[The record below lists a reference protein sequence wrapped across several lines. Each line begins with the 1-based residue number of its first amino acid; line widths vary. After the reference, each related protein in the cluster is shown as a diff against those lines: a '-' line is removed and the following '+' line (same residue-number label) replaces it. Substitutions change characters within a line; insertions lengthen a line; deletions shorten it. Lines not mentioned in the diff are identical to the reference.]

1 MSIKMQ
7 MTTRPSPATKSIL
20 KPSRLG
26 GTVSPFT
33 SIIRNR
39 SIPNDLPSDW
49 REEGENL
56 RFGLLKGDIH
66 NEFSI
71 THSIPMENY
80 LEIIH
85 RVQEQFNC
93 SYNRKTNLEQTYII
107 GNRILVFLSKVLP
120 SHEDYQL
127 EKNKVMAITIEND
140 IQQLRQRLADVALW
154 IDLDLYYSKNDPF
167 GGVNTDD
174 VCFHTDERDEQMR
187 SNTSITKKVTFSDEI
202 STLAIQ
208 STIQDFGDDN
218 NGCPASNTS
227 NRIGTACV
235 TDVNDTDQSL
245 GKLNLWIN
253 RDPDLDITNMS
264 SSSDGS
270 SFSEYDSQNW
280 PTFESLTQ
288 TDKNS
293 SFTFE
298 TSPFPQFDSPG
309 ITSKQIVTKIP
320 PPTKESNVKLKR
332 NQRRRK
338 LKSLNQTTECISQD
352 CNDQKTAQDKSS
364 PTSLFDM
371 CMDINSSHED
381 FENDFGIDSHQFD
394 AFQSESGDFSFD
406 PIHPSTEFGL
416 SDMKRDLFGANN
428 DYSTTSL
435 QYFNANENYPLP
447 INCFA
452 DAIDKE
458 TCVEE
463 EMPNLNSSKNHDGK
477 NGLTRD
483 LIDSE
488 EEQISSSFS
497 EWDNSFV
504 SESNLSFDNRFHSR
518 NDKQTSLDSADDIDH
533 AEDNVIRS
541 KNELFSDDFSQSID
555 SSRFSKS
562 TSSTAETD
570 TMTTED
576 DVEASLYRVSKM
588 SDCDVGC
595 ELDYLESKVKDLKI
609 KQDHYGS
616 HAILSTTRSSNIPGK
631 PETTITDLKSR
642 KGRIMRLKSPS
653 TPTKISAQLSYENDR
668 NSPHDEMDELDLA
681 SSFDVHTK
689 KKSQTDNCESP
700 PLAETKNGAKTSC
713 NLTASRLRALKATS
727 AWKRRYGTKRN

>member
-1 MSIKMQ
+1 M
-7 MTTRPSPATKSIL
+7 L
-20 KPSRLG
+20 
-26 GTVSPFT
+26 
-33 SIIRNR
+33 
-39 SIPNDLPSDW
+39 
-49 REEGENL
+49 
-56 RFGLLKGDIH
+56 
-66 NEFSI
+66 
-71 THSIPMENY
+71 Y
-80 LEIIH
+80 LQ
-85 RVQEQFNC
+85 VQEQFNC

-127 EKNKVMAITIEND
+127 EKNKVMSITIEND
-140 IQQLRQRLADVALW
+140 IQQLRQRLEDVALW
-154 IDLDLYYSKNDPF
+154 IDLDVYYSKNDPF

-174 VCFHTDERDEQMR
+174 FCFHTDERDEQIR
-187 SNTSITKKVTFSDEI
+187 SNTSITKKVTFSDEV

-208 STIQDFGDDN
+208 SATQDFGDDN
-218 NGCPASNTS
+218 DGCPAFNTS
-227 NRIGTACV
+227 NWIDTVGV
-235 TDVNDTDQSL
+235 TDANDTDQSL
-245 GKLNLWIN
+245 GKLDLWIN
-253 RDPDLDITNMS
+253 RDPDLDIANMS

-280 PTFESLTQ
+280 STFESLTQ

-293 SFTFE
+293 SFPFE
-298 TSPFPQFDSPG
+298 TLPFPQFDSPG
-309 ITSKQIVTKIP
+309 IASKQIVTKIP

-338 LKSLNQTTECISQD
+338 LKSLNQTSECIGQD
-352 CNDQKTAQDKSS
+352 HNDQKNPQDKSS
-364 PTSLFDM
+364 PTSLFDF
-371 CMDINSSHED
+371 CMDINSSHDD
-381 FENDFGIDSHQFD
+381 FQNDFGNDSHQFD
-394 AFQSESGDFSFD
+394 AFQCESGDFSFD
-406 PIHPSTEFGL
+406 PIHPSTEFGQ
-416 SDMKRDLFGANN
+416 SDMKRDLFGANT

-447 INCFA
+447 NNFLA

-477 NGLTRD
+477 NDLTRD
-483 LIDSE
+483 YIDIE
-488 EEQISSSFS
+488 EEQISSLIS
-497 EWDNSFV
+497 EWDTSFV
-504 SESNLSFDNRFHSR
+504 SESNFSFDNRFHSS
-518 NDKQTSLDSADDIDH
+518 NDKQTNLDSSDDNDH

-576 DVEASLYRVSKM
+576 DIDTSLYRVSKM

-609 KQDHYGS
+609 KQDHCGS
-616 HAILSTTRSSNIPGK
+616 HVILSTTLSSNILDK
-631 PETTITDLKSR
+631 PETAITDLKSSE
-642 KGRIMRLKSPS
+642 GRIMRLKTPS
-653 TPTKISAQLSYENDR
+653 TPKKISEQLSYENDR

-689 KKSQTDNCESP
+689 KNSQTDNCESP
-700 PLAETKNGAKTSC
+700 PLAVTKNGAKTAC
-713 NLTASRLRALKATS
+713 NFTASRLRALKATP
-727 AWKRRYGTKRN
+727 AWKRRYGTKEN